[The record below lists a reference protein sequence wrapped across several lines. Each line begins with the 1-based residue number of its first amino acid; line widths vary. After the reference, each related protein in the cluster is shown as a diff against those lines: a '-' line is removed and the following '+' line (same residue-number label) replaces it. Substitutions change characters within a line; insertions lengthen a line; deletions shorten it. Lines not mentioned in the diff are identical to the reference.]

1 MNLQYAD
8 LINQIEETQVP
19 TEGQSDYVQG
29 EVVRLLW
36 NLYKEAVEHGNI
48 HADEALAKTTEFIQ
62 DVLLDTDLFS
72 FEERME
78 LRDRLEVISVTL
90 GIAMQADEW
99 GREAY
104 SEDSEDPTEVAIP
117 VLVADEFYE
126 PLFDAVGRY
135 LEAYPEP
142 IPLSEA
148 PTSN

>member
-36 NLYKEAVEHGNI
+36 NLYNEAVDNGNI
-48 HADEALAKTTEFIQ
+48 HADEPLAKTTEFIQ

-78 LRDRLEVISVTL
+78 LRDRLEAISVTL
-90 GIAMQADEW
+90 GIAMQAAEW